1 MSASSGTGTNGQK
14 ARLVQ
19 HARQT
24 TYFALVP
31 PAQAHAAKSKA
42 SASHTP
48 VSRWG
53 HVNAKSECTHAA
65 RTLSFHVESE
75 NQFSFFLSF
84 ESLVYFGAWWSA
96 SDRWGSRHYNLW
108 MLRSNVDAA
117 DAVDTADSSR
127 QRRRVWFSALLLAAL
142 TSVAAAALACAGG
155 HVLELVAPSAPW
167 REALLQAWTLRRS
180 GGGLQ
185 ALERATRALQDKSA
199 LFNSLLAHGVLR
211 RDSAG
216 ATGDARLTGM
226 DRLQSSKVRLAQKFA
241 REKAGLASGPPR
253 RSDTYEELAQQPV
266 PSSPSHKLAGP
277 TVTDSTAGPL
287 QRKINVL
294 NNILDEAASQ
304 LGPEESDS
312 YHAPE
317 TANLQDQVA
326 DIKDLAKEQNVLLPP
341 LVPNSRVVQGA
352 RGLFAAR
359 IQGRV
364 VNVIDGSPVEGAT
377 VELVG
382 PNKPLPPNLVNE
394 VASDGP
400 LHPRVDAVLRNLAR
414 GFAVI
419 GLKNERHNY
428 DSTLGAYQVYLV

>member
-1 MSASSGTGTNGQK
+1 MPLH
-14 ARLVQ
+14 LVI
-19 HARQT
+19 
-24 TYFALVP
+24 
-31 PAQAHAAKSKA
+31 
-42 SASHTP
+42 
-48 VSRWG
+48 SRG
-53 HVNAKSECTHAA
+53 IRE
-65 RTLSFHVESE
+65 FI
-75 NQFSFFLSF
+75 FFFLVLPRR
-84 ESLVYFGAWWSA
+84 SLVYFGPWWST
-96 SDRWGSRHYNLW
+96 SDRRGSRHYNLW

-117 DAVDTADSSR
+117 DTDAADAVATADSSR

-167 REALLQAWTLRRS
+167 REALLQAWTLRRT

-226 DRLQSSKVRLAQKFA
+226 NRLQSSKVRLAQKFA

-266 PSSPSHKLAGP
+266 PSSPSHKLAGL

-294 NNILDEAASQ
+294 NDILDEAASQ

-326 DIKDLAKEQNVLLPP
+326 DIKDLAKQQNVLLPP

-428 DSTLGAYQVYLV
+428 DSTLGAYQVYLCDTLRFRLECSSSA

>member
-1 MSASSGTGTNGQK
+1 
-14 ARLVQ
+14 
-19 HARQT
+19 
-24 TYFALVP
+24 
-31 PAQAHAAKSKA
+31 
-42 SASHTP
+42 
-48 VSRWG
+48 
-53 HVNAKSECTHAA
+53 
-65 RTLSFHVESE
+65 
-75 NQFSFFLSF
+75 
-84 ESLVYFGAWWSA
+84 
-96 SDRWGSRHYNLW
+96 

-117 DAVDTADSSR
+117 DTAEAAAAAATADSSR
-127 QRRRVWFSALLLAAL
+127 QRRRVWFSAVLLATL

-155 HVLELVAPSAPW
+155 HILELVAPSAPW

-185 ALERATRALQDKSA
+185 ALERATRALRHKSA
-199 LFNSLLAHGVLR
+199 LFKILLAHGVLHP
-211 RDSAG
+211 DSAG
-216 ATGDARLTGM
+216 ATGDARFTGM

-253 RSDTYEELAQQPV
+253 RSDYEELAQQPV

-277 TVTDSTAGPL
+277 TATDSTAGPL

-294 NNILDEAASQ
+294 NHILDEAASQ

-317 TANLQDQVA
+317 TADLRDQIA
-326 DIKDLAKEQNVLLPP
+326 DIKNLAKEQNVVLPP
-341 LVPNSRVVQGA
+341 LVPNSKVVQGA

-428 DSTLGAYQVYLV
+428 DSTLGAYQVCRFAYQIGMC